1 MLSVN
6 CPTCGAPVTFKLESS
21 LYSTCEHC
29 HSVLLRQDMD
39 IQSIGTASCVHSDT
53 SPLQIGTS
61 GTFKGVGFE
70 ILGRTQAIQS
80 DGFWNEWF
88 IAFNDGRTGW
98 LSESIGEY
106 CITIQQT
113 PKKPLPNYDKVKIG
127 TVLQYGGTS
136 YMVTNKG
143 KAQVVAFEGE
153 LNFNPRGSYDL
164 YYLDLRSY
172 SGKAGTIDYSDVFAG
187 EGAPELFLGE
197 YLDFKEF
204 NFRNLRDDEERLRI
218 LSAPA
223 RTFQCPCCGAAHE
236 VQSGQL
242 ARSYVC
248 EYCGSCS
255 DISNNNVQLLFQY
268 ETRMAKNALRIPLG
282 ATATF
287 DNTTWTVIGAQK
299 KYSQDE
305 GLKEYWEE
313 YLLYDNS
320 QGQFLYLEYNSGSW
334 SINHIVHSLPS
345 KNGRE
350 SSLLPLLNI
359 KGAAYFGGTWYKHY
373 AAYVGHV
380 ESVIGEFPYLVVKDE
395 VSKMTDYIAPP
406 YGLCSERNDEGVFW
420 SQSEY
425 KSREEIAAAF
435 KKPELAEN
443 VSDTIGMLEPNPFK
457 APMRNTLIHFCLVSL
472 IMLITIIAI
481 SCQEKNLSS
490 FSAVVYEG
498 KDSTFITDEFD
509 VPGRYGSLALRGT
522 FGCGYDTAW
531 VEFNTTLINV
541 NTNEARVVEA
551 TAEKWYEDGERGSTP
566 ATVIIPNVPAGRYCL
581 RIVPALG
588 IGNSETGKIY
598 KENPTLK
605 NVKTNPVFS
614 YAIKVSRNAPFWSFF
629 LILEVLLAILP
640 IYYTVRYQNNETAR
654 WANSD
659 HADDDDDD

>member
-6 CPTCGAPVTFKLESS
+6 CPTCGAPVVFKLESS

-29 HSVLLRQDMD
+29 HSVLMRQDMN
-39 IQSIGTASCVHSDT
+39 IQSIGTASCIHSDT

-61 GTFKGVGFE
+61 GTFKGLGFE
-70 ILGRTQAIQS
+70 ILGRTQAVQS

-106 CITIQQT
+106 CVTIQQT
-113 PKKPLPNYDKVKIG
+113 PKKPLPDYQKVQLG
-127 TVLQYGGTS
+127 TILQYDGTS
-136 YMVTNKG
+136 YMVANKG

-164 YYLDLRSY
+164 YYIDLRSL
-172 SGKAGTIDYSDVFAG
+172 SGKAGTIDYSDYFAG
-187 EGAPELFLGE
+187 EGAPELFMGE
-197 YLDFKEF
+197 YLDFKDF
-204 NFRNLRDDEERLRI
+204 KFQNLRDDEERLRI
-218 LSAPA
+218 LSAPV

-268 ETRMAKNALRIPLG
+268 ETKMAKNALRIPLG

-287 DNTTWTVIGAQK
+287 NNISWTVIGAQK
-299 KYSQDE
+299 KYSLDE

-334 SINHIVHSLPS
+334 SINHILHSLPS
-345 KNGRE
+345 KDEGK
-350 SSLLPLLNI
+350 SILPLKNLY
-359 KGAAYFGGTWYKHY
+359 GAAYFNGTWYKHY
-373 AAYVGHV
+373 SSYIGKV

-395 VSKMTDYIAPP
+395 VSKMVDYIAPP
-406 YGLCSERNDEGVFW
+406 YGLCSELNSEGVFW

-425 KSREEIAAAF
+425 VSPEEIAAAF
-435 KKPELAEN
+435 KKPELAEKTY
-443 VSDTIGMLEPNPFK
+443 TIGMLEPNRFK
-457 APMRNTLIHFCLVSL
+457 KPMKVTGLHFVLAT
-472 IMLITIIAI
+472 IFMLITIVATA
-481 SCQEKNLSS
+481 CGEKDLATFNNT
-490 FSAVVYEG
+490 VYEG
-498 KDSTFITDEFD
+498 KDSTFITDEFN
-509 VPGRYGSLALRGT
+509 VPGKYGSLALKGT
-522 FGCGYDTAW
+522 FGCREDNAW

-541 NTNEARVVEA
+541 KTNEARVVEA
-551 TAEKWYEDGERGSTP
+551 TADKWYEDHERGNTP
-566 ATVIIPNVPAGRYCL
+566 AKVIIPNVSAGRYCL
-581 RIVPALG
+581 RIVPTFG
-588 IGNSETGKIY
+588 VGNSEKGQVY
-598 KENPTLK
+598 KEVPGLE
-605 NVKTNPVFS
+605 NVQTKSVFS
-614 YAIKVSRNAPFWSFF
+614 YTINVSRDAPFWSYFF
-629 LILEVLLAILP
+629 VMVILMSITPA
-640 IYYTVRYQNNETAR
+640 YYFMRYRSLESDR

-659 HADDDDDD
+659 HADSDDD